1 MTIKVYT
8 KEDKVRGI
16 DLEVEVSEYF
26 VIQTAL
32 ARLAGD
38 IDANLEDRMLAV
50 MMTEAFKDKEQ
61 VELDEF
67 N

>member
-1 MTIKVYT
+1 MIVNVYT
-8 KEDKVRGI
+8 KEDKVKYI
-16 DLEVEVSEYF
+16 ELNIEVGEFF

-50 MMTEAFKDKEQ
+50 MMTENLKEKEQ
-61 VELDEF
+61 IELDEF

>member
-1 MTIKVYT
+1 MNVKVYT
-8 KEDKVRGI
+8 KDEKVKGI

-32 ARLAGD
+32 NRLAGD
-38 IDANLEDRMLAV
+38 MDANLEDRMLAV

-61 VELDEF
+61 IELDEF

>member
-1 MTIKVYT
+1 MTVNVYT
-8 KEDKVRGI
+8 KEDKVKYI
-16 DLEVEVSEYF
+16 ELNIEVGEFF

-50 MMTEAFKDKEQ
+50 MMTENLKEKEQ
-61 VELDEF
+61 IELDEF

>member
-1 MTIKVYT
+1 MTVNVYT
-8 KEDKVRGI
+8 KEDKVKYI
-16 DLEVEVSEYF
+16 ELNIEVGEFF

-50 MMTEAFKDKEQ
+50 MMTESLKEKEQ

>member
-1 MTIKVYT
+1 MTVKVYT
-8 KEDKVRGI
+8 KDEKVKGI

-32 ARLAGD
+32 NRLAGD
-38 IDANLEDRMLAV
+38 MDANLEDRMLAV